1 VKREVRL
8 RDGRA
13 VTLRVAAAGDVPRI
27 AQLYSE
33 LTPESFRSRFHSGRP
48 KPPVVARL
56 ARIDLV
62 PGTVCVLAAMTPES
76 GRLAAEARYLPTA
89 EDTAELAVTVLDD
102 FQDLGLGSL
111 MLKALIEQAEAAG
124 LERLSA
130 LVSCSN
136 DAMLHLL
143 TQYGLALADPVD
155 ESSAVRLEIS
165 AIGGMPGWPRASAGH
180 RVLVERRGW
189 FDDGRFA
196 ALQASGHDVR
206 QCFGPDQRSGRTCP
220 LVESGRCRLA
230 EDADRIVTL
239 LSGSD
244 RDCLAVAAAHRRL
257 WPGKIAPQIQQPTAP
272 LIRSSL
278 SSGHLSPPPDGNAGG
293 RRQRAAQL
301 AITGDQSEP
310 GRTSGSVVRRS

>member
-56 ARIDLV
+56 ARTDLV
-62 PGTVCVLAAMTPES
+62 PGTLCLVAAMTPES
-76 GRLAAEARYLPTA
+76 GRLAAEARYLPTDEYA
-89 EDTAELAVTVLDD
+89 AELAVAVLDD
-102 FQDLGLGSL
+102 FQGLGLGSR
-111 MLKALIEQAEAAG
+111 MLNALIEQAKASG

-130 LVSCSN
+130 LVSLSN
-136 DAMLHLL
+136 TTMLHLL
-143 TQYGLALADPVD
+143 TQYGLALTEPAD
-155 ESSAVRLEIS
+155 ESFVVRLEIS

-189 FDDGRFA
+189 FDDGRVA

-206 QCFGPDQRSGRTCP
+206 QCPGPDQRSGRTCP
-220 LVESGRCRLA
+220 LVDSGRCRLA
-230 EDADRIVTL
+230 EDADRILTL

-244 RDCLAVAAAHRRL
+244 RDCLAVAEAHRRL
-257 WPGKIAPQIQQPTAP
+257 WPGKIAAQIQ
-272 LIRSSL
+272 
-278 SSGHLSPPPDGNAGG
+278 
-293 RRQRAAQL
+293 
-301 AITGDQSEP
+301 
-310 GRTSGSVVRRS
+310 